1 MKKLEVNKNIIWSTA
16 FVNELAANGVKF
28 ACISPG
34 SRNTPLTFAF
44 DSNKKI
50 KKHIFIDERSSAFFA
65 LGLAKVKNEPVAIVT
80 TSGTATAE
88 IYPAI
93 IEAYKQRIPLVVCTA
108 DRPPGYFERGANQ
121 SINQENIY
129 KNHIRAFYNFGI
141 PILSEKKLKFL
152 RKKSFEI
159 LNIST
164 KINPRPVHFN
174 FPFDKPFEP
183 DSFTNEVS
191 KTLLAISIS
200 RNSKNIFR
208 PRAGKSNHTLFKK
221 IKNDINKYDKG
232 LIIVGPE
239 NYNNNFAKN
248 ITKLSE
254 KINFPILADGTS
266 QLRFNTKNQ
275 KNIICN
281 YDAFLRSPKIK
292 KRIKP
297 EIILHFGRTITSK
310 GLEDYLA
317 KLKCKKYLIN
327 EFGDLFDPS
336 NNSIAILK
344 MLPFLFCKEIITNVD
359 KKIKNREWLSLFINA
374 DSISSDIKNKIINT
388 AKFPSESRVINEI
401 LKLIPENSN
410 IMLSNSLSVRD
421 FDNFAQKINTNI
433 SVFNNRGASG
443 VDGIVSTSMGIASR
457 SKKPTVLLIGDIA
470 FYYDLNGLL
479 NEYKNSIPLTIV
491 LINNSGGGIFNFLP
505 VKKYKQIFK
514 KYFLTPH
521 KLNFKEIVSGFGVK
535 HTTIN
540 NWKHFNKIFNLSIK
554 SGKVQALE
562 LKTNTEE
569 SFKLRKLFL
578 TKVRQAFEN

>member
-50 KKHIFIDERSSAFFA
+50 KKHVFIDERSSAFFA

-93 IEAYKQRIPLVVCTA
+93 IEAYKQRIPLIICTA

-121 SINQENIY
+121 SINQQNIY
-129 KNHIRAFYNFGI
+129 KNHIRAFYDFGM
-141 PILSEKKLKFL
+141 PFLSEKKLKFL

-164 KINPRPVHFN
+164 KINPGPVHFN

-183 DSFTNEVS
+183 DSFTNEIS
-191 KTLLAISIS
+191 KTLLDIAIS
-200 RNSKNIFR
+200 RNSKNIFN
-208 PRAGKSNHTLFKK
+208 PKAEKINSTLLKK
-221 IKNDINKYDKG
+221 ITNDINKYDKG
-232 LIIVGPE
+232 IIIVGPE
-239 NYNNNFAKN
+239 YYRKDFAKN
-248 ITKLSE
+248 IIKLSE
-254 KINFPILADGTS
+254 KLNFPILADGTS
-266 QLRFNTKNQ
+266 QLRFNTKSH

-281 YDAFLRSPKIK
+281 YDAFLRNPKLINK
-292 KRIKP
+292 FKP
-297 EIILHFGRTITSK
+297 EIILHFGKIVTSK
-310 GLEDYLA
+310 GLEDFLPI
-317 KLKCKKYLIN
+317 LKCKIYLIN
-327 EFGDLFDPS
+327 EFGDLFYPS
-336 NNSIAILK
+336 DNSTALLK
-344 MLPFLFCKEIITNVD
+344 MFPSTFCKEIISKIE
-359 KKIKNREWLSLFINA
+359 KKKNSDWLSLFINA
-374 DSISSDIKNKIINT
+374 DNISSDIKNKIINPS
-388 AKFPSESRVINEI
+388 KFPSESRVINEI
-401 LKLIPENSN
+401 LKLIPDNSN
-410 IMLSNSLSVRD
+410 VMLSNSLPVRD
-421 FDNFAQKINTNI
+421 FDNFASNNFKRLTI
-433 SVFNNRGASG
+433 FNNRGASG

-457 SKKPTVLLIGDIA
+457 SRKPTVLLIGDIA

-479 NEYKNSIPLTIV
+479 NEHKNSIPLTIV

-505 VKKYKQIFK
+505 VKKYKPIFK

-521 KLNFKEIVSGFGVK
+521 RLNFKEIVKGFGIK
-535 HTTIN
+535 HTIIN
-540 NWKHFNKIFNLSIK
+540 NWKHFNTAFNSSVK
-554 SGKVQALE
+554 SGKVQVLE
-562 LKTNTEE
+562 LKTDSEE
-569 SFKLRKLFL
+569 SFKLKKLYL